1 MTLAHNGVLFLDE
14 LPEFP
19 RSVLEVMRQ
28 PLEDGVVHIARVH
41 ASLTYPAQYMLVAA
55 MNPCP
60 CGNYGSDQL
69 CTCTPGEIRRYVRKI
84 SGPLLDRIDLHV
96 RVERPLYRELVS
108 DEAQEGSAVIR
119 IRVIAARKR
128 QIERLRPFGM
138 FCNAH
143 MGHRA
148 IRETCIVTK
157 EARKLLQEVFDKFK
171 LSARSYDRI
180 IKVSRTIA
188 DLQGADEI
196 GQEHVAEALSYRNK
210 LQRM

>member
-1 MTLAHNGVLFLDE
+1 M
-14 LPEFP
+14 
-19 RSVLEVMRQ
+19 
-28 PLEDGVVHIARVH
+28 
-41 ASLTYPAQYMLVAA
+41 
-55 MNPCP
+55 
-60 CGNYGSDQL
+60 
-69 CTCTPGEIRRYVRKI
+69 
-84 SGPLLDRIDLHV
+84 LDRIDLHV

-119 IRVIAARKR
+119 SRVIAARKR
-128 QIERLRPFGM
+128 QIERLRSFGM